1 MEKTVRRRSDPLMC
15 QYLWDAIT
23 TIRNHKQ
30 LPSFDRIRRYMNRT
44 HSMEPGKKEYNKFK
58 YLLLQFYY
66 IKYIFLITN
75 ENKGY
80 TNTVTLFSLSHFDI
94 IFSHIDKVEKHLDE
108 CTLDNLIIVSRKV
121 GQKGSKVGVE
131 QEGFRLP
138 TPPVSS

>member
-44 HSMEPGKKEYNKFK
+44 HSMEP
-58 YLLLQFYY
+58 
-66 IKYIFLITN
+66 
-75 ENKGY
+75 
-80 TNTVTLFSLSHFDI
+80 
-94 IFSHIDKVEKHLDE
+94 DKVEKHLDE